1 MKSAR
6 RQDGLAKPQHPL
18 PKEIQEMKR
27 DETVCQF
34 CGVSYLI
41 HNEIKKLEDEI
52 IKLKA
57 EIERYNGFDKREA
70 DFKKMLADEKLKN
83 EQMEADLQMEKSR
96 SVWPGMS
103 IKWSRVQ
110 LCHRGSRRPSKAY
123 SLVSIGSIIRL
134 GSIYYPTIQQTLSF

>member
-6 RQDGLAKPQHPL
+6 PDGLAKPQHPL
-18 PKEIQEMKR
+18 PKEIQDMKR

-57 EIERYNGFDKREA
+57 EIERYSGFDKREA
-70 DFKKMLADEKLKN
+70 DLKKMLAEEKLRNKQIN
-83 EQMEADLQMEKSR
+83 ADLLMAKSR
-96 SVWPGMS
+96 SVWASNASAP
-103 IKWSRVQ
+103 
-110 LCHRGSRRPSKAY
+110 
-123 SLVSIGSIIRL
+123 
-134 GSIYYPTIQQTLSF
+134 